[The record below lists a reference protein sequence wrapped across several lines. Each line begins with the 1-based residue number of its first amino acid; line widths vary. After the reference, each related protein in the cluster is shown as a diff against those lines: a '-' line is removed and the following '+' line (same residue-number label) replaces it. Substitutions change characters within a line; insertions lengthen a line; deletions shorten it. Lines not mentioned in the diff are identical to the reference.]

1 MAEGLDVCIF
11 DQKFEKPMCLR
22 GSFFDMQI
30 FQNLKLLFLNKH
42 TLADIK
48 YILYSNLE
56 QKTNFFKWTH

>member
-30 FQNLKLLFLNKH
+30 FQNLKLLSLKH

-48 YILYSNLE
+48 YIL
-56 QKTNFFKWTH
+56 